1 MIYESTA
8 VGGKLIA
15 RPDSGKIF
23 IYNFFY
29 SLLKERVSLVFE
41 TLSGLN
47 IRIYTFIYFSA
58 LIPKKLS

>member
-1 MIYESTA
+1 MNLQLSEGNLLQDQIQ
-8 VGGKLIA
+8 VQF
-15 RPDSGKIF
+15 F